1 MSEQWQFLVDH
12 SELRFDVW
20 ALLALI
26 TLIAV
31 IVYFIVREVQMSG
44 KKKELQEQ
52 IEKLDEEQ
60 GSSAVQ
66 SGAK

>member
-1 MSEQWQFLVDH
+1 
-12 SELRFDVW
+12 
-20 ALLALI
+20 
-26 TLIAV
+26 
-31 IVYFIVREVQMSG
+31 MSG